1 VSFSSQLKGE
11 LCRTA
16 VGERS
21 CAVAEACGV
30 LLYCNAF
37 TAEEIRIVTASGEFA
52 ARLPKLFKRAF
63 GVSFDEVPDN
73 EGGRMIFRISDPAK
87 LLQVADVCGYDRDR
101 HHAHHVN
108 FGVLDEEGC
117 KQAFLRG
124 AFLAGGSVTEPS
136 RSYHLELVTDHYH
149 VSREVCA
156 VLQEMDFEPGS
167 ANRNGRYITYFKN
180 SEVIEDF
187 LTSIGAPVAAMEIMS
202 EKISKSMRNSV
213 NRLINC
219 DEANSDKTVAAAEKQ
234 LAAIH
239 ALTDIGILE
248 TLPEKLRQTAQ
259 LRLENPE
266 LSLSQLAE
274 LCTPPVSKSCLSH
287 RLHRLEMLAG
297 EGSARKEA
305 QEA

>member
-1 VSFSSQLKGE
+1 MSFSSQLKAE
-11 LCRTA
+11 LCRTSI
-16 VGERS
+16 GERS
-21 CAVAEACGV
+21 CAVAEGCGV

-37 TAEEIRIVTASGEFA
+37 TAEEIRIVTASTEFA

-63 GVSFDEVPDN
+63 AVGFDEVP
-73 EGGRMIFRISDPAK
+73 EGESGRAVFRITDPEK
-87 LLQVADVCGYDRDR
+87 LLQVADACGYDRER

-108 FGVLDEEGC
+108 FGVLDDEGC
-117 KQAFLRG
+117 KQAFFRG
-124 AFLAGGSVTEPS
+124 ALLAGGSVTEPS

-156 VLQEMDFEPGS
+156 VLQEMGFEPGS

-187 LTSIGAPVAAMEIMS
+187 LTSIGAPVAAMEIMN

-234 LAAIH
+234 LAAIRT
-239 ALTDIGILE
+239 LMDRSVLDN
-248 TLPEKLRQTAQ
+248 LPEKLQQTAK
-259 LRLENPE
+259 LRLDNPE

-287 RLHRLEMLAG
+287 RLHRLETLAAENG
-297 EGSARKEA
+297 VQTEI